1 MTYHPQLNDQG
12 SQVLIKSPSNPT
24 SISVWSDPTEI
35 ATVIPGRDMPPELN
49 RIAFTSWQ
57 DAHSGAAEWQTVQ
70 GQMEEL
76 IEPEFVLESGNNPA
90 SGVVIVEPDSRIW
103 VSSPT
108 NSFGGYANTFPKGV
122 APSTSRLQSNAIK
135 AAYEKTGLKVVII
148 DFLCD
153 SVRSNTATRYYLAKR
168 VGGNPADMGWK
179 SQAVHLVPSDKLRE
193 YVTHPNDQPVID
205 ATLQVLREV
214 VPARFFASRG
224 LPIPDEDVVAT
235 KSSWG
240 RLHPMPERHI
250 TIQLNFTLDKKQ
262 GDRVKQG
269 FIPAIMEEKWF
280 AYFEDNVLFQHR
292 SWTGFCIDQ
301 IHFIPTPDGGL
312 QATHA
317 KVNREPRQYLE
328 RNDNVDI
335 TRITR
340 MVQQLASLPPGAKSK
355 AIDPMVAAF
364 ELAMKPYYLGS
375 PDVVSALVGEYLQAC
390 INSWNWSNLED
401 CLLEEENSNPEVF
414 RKVRRIFSGKN
425 PEYTLIGTWH
435 STEELG
441 SALIK
446 YCELDSNECE
456 GESLGFIVS
465 EALWAINETV
475 QRLLEQAYYVDE
487 DELEEAEYLPYSAE
501 SLGLATPH
509 IQELHQFLVN
519 VFMGTN
525 TIFLPDKTLSHFRFA
540 SL

>member
-1 MTYHPQLNDQG
+1 
-12 SQVLIKSPSNPT
+12 
-24 SISVWSDPTEI
+24 
-35 ATVIPGRDMPPELN
+35 MPPELN

-57 DAHSGAAEWQTVQ
+57 DAPSGAAEWQTVQ
-70 GQMEEL
+70 GQMEGL
-76 IEPEFVLESGNNPA
+76 IEPEFVLDSGNNPA
-90 SGVVIVEPDSRIW
+90 SGVVIVEPDGRVW

-108 NSFGGYANTFPKGV
+108 NSFGGYVNTFPKGV

-153 SVRSNTATRYYLAKR
+153 SVRSNTTTRYYLAKR

-179 SQAVHLVPSDKLRE
+179 SQAVHLMPSDKLRE
-193 YVTHPNDQPVID
+193 YVTHSNDQAVIN
-205 ATLQVLREV
+205 ATLQVLLEV

-224 LPIPDEDVVAT
+224 LPISDEDVVAT

-262 GDRVKQG
+262 ADRVKQG

-335 TRITR
+335 NRITR
-340 MVQQLASLPPGAKSK
+340 MVQQVASLPPGAKSK

-364 ELAMKPYYLGS
+364 ELAMKPNYLGS

-390 INSWNWSNLED
+390 INSWNWSNLEE

-414 RKVRRIFSGKN
+414 RKVRRILSGKN

-435 STEELG
+435 SKEELG
-441 SALIK
+441 AALIK
-446 YCELDSNECE
+446 YCELDPTDCVD
-456 GESLGFIVS
+456 ESFGYIVS
-465 EALWAINETV
+465 EALWAIDETV
-475 QRLLEQAYYVDE
+475 QRLLEQAYYVDG
-487 DELEEAEYLPYSAE
+487 DELEEAEYPPYSGE

-509 IQELHQFLVN
+509 IQDLHQFLVT